1 MFATKPNPTNT
12 SKINEQNRQNSLRRI
27 RRRRHRCCCG
37 HAGVGFLSAQK
48 QIAEE
53 TSETP
58 QTEQQTPEPAPP
70 AVAPMPPGTVEEENE
85 PILTEEQFWNA
96 VAQQEEKER
105 LEAERKEKEWWKSRK
120 E

>member
-1 MFATKPNPTNT
+1 MNKTDKILSGGFAVVA
-12 SKINEQNRQNSLRRI
+12 I
-27 RRRRHRCCCG
+27 
-37 HAGVGFLSAQK
+37 GVVVAMLVSVFSPQK

-58 QTEQQTPEPAPP
+58 QTEQPTPEPAPP
-70 AVAPMPPGTVEEENE
+70 AVAPMPPGIVEEENE